1 MTKMLGAGD
10 PPNVLHLSEAD
21 VLCEPG
27 AQPQEAAD
35 VDCSRPLRGCFVT
48 GTDTEVGKTTVTAGL
63 LHVLAQRGFRVA
75 GYKPVAAGAAW
86 QASASGPGGHWH
98 NDDVEA
104 LHAAS
109 NIALTRS
116 EVCPCLLEEACAPH
130 LAARLEGGRIEP
142 ALLVAGAHRLM
153 PRCDL
158 LVVEGVGGFCVPL
171 VEPETPGDGGTAPD
185 AVAAGLGGFPGA
197 ADADDATTAT
207 AGWGT
212 DDLAMAL
219 DLPVILVVGLRLGC
233 INHALLTAEAVAARG
248 LRLVGWIANHIEPT
262 MLHADLNIE
271 TLTRALQQRHGA
283 ALLGVVSYHVPAT
296 AARVAAELKVDAV
309 CDALGLRD

>member
-1 MTKMLGAGD
+1 MTKMLGAGY

-21 VLCEPG
+21 VLCEPE

-63 LHVLAQRGFRVA
+63 LHVLAQRGLRVA
-75 GYKPVAAGAAW
+75 GYKPVAAGAVW
-86 QASASGPGGHWH
+86 QAAASGPGGRWH

-142 ALLVAGAHRLM
+142 ALLIAGAHRLM

-171 VEPETPGDGGTAPD
+171 VESEVFGDDRTAFDREASTSGTD
-185 AVAAGLGGFPGA
+185 WGA
-197 ADADDATTAT
+197 
-207 AGWGT
+207 
-212 DDLAMAL
+212 DDLAVAL

-233 INHALLTAEAVAARG
+233 INHALLTAEAIAARG
-248 LRLVGWIANHIEPT
+248 LRLAGWMANGIQPN
-262 MLHADLNIE
+262 MPHARLNID
-271 TLTRALQQRHGA
+271 TLSRTLQQRFYTP
-283 ALLGVVSYHVPAT
+283 LLGVIAHRVSSTSAQ
-296 AARVAAELKVDAV
+296 VAEQLDKAKTLE
-309 CDALGLRD
+309 ALGLRN